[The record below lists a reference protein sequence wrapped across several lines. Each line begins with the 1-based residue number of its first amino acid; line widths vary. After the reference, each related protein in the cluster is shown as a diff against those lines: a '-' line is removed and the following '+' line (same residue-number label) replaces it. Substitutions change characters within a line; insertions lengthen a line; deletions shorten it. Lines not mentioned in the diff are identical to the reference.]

1 MAGIWRRPVF
11 CLIVLGDTRG
21 HETGKQGNR
30 SANPGQEKLPI
41 VRAIGSGRIDN
52 EACDVTAGASSTAT
66 YGTARPRSPEQS
78 RRPQARARSAQRRDL
93 QPIPAIRHNHG
104 SGIINSG
111 DCLRLGMIPTRATA
125 RRLQHDRL
133 SGGKLRHPL
142 RQQGKYRALP
152 FGSRA
157 APFADLGGGA
167 TAAGAKPCARI
178 ERADLNTWR
187 FRRFD
192 HAFPLNAKRL
202 PRYPSRAIGTAAIS
216 CRADLSRTERPACAR
231 PAGTGRANT

>member
-1 MAGIWRRPVF
+1 M
-11 CLIVLGDTRG
+11 IVLGYAGG
-21 HETGKQGNR
+21 HETGNKEIALPTPDRRSVLNLRANGLAVSTPR
-30 SANPGQEKLPI
+30 SAMSQP
-41 VRAIGSGRIDN
+41 V
-52 EACDVTAGASSTAT
+52 ASSTAT
-66 YGTARPRSPEQS
+66 HGTTRPRSPEQS
-78 RRPQARARSAQRRDL
+78 RRPQARARCAQRRDL

-202 PRYPSRAIGTAAIS
+202 PRYPSRDFRPDGTTGLCPS
-216 CRADLSRTERPACAR
+216 SRDGPRDSRTRK
-231 PAGTGRANT
+231 